1 MDTLGSIVYLIC
13 LVGSCHIV
21 ARRGVRT
28 GLSYKPWFLVMVLSA
43 AILMPF
49 VAIYVFV
56 FRRKMVDPQFAEML
70 KLRDELTRSTA
81 EALKN
86 AKNQDK
92 Q

>member
-21 ARRGVRT
+21 AKRGVRT
-28 GLSYKPWFLVMVLSA
+28 GLSYRPWFFIMVLSA

-49 VAIYVFV
+49 VAIYVFL
-56 FRRKMVDPQFAEML
+56 FRRKIVDPRYAEML

-81 EALKN
+81 EAMIN
-86 AKNQDK
+86 AKNKEQ

>member
-1 MDTLGSIVYLIC
+1 
-13 LVGSCHIV
+13 
-21 ARRGVRT
+21 
-28 GLSYKPWFLVMVLSA
+28 MVLSA

-56 FRRKMVDPQFAEML
+56 FRRKIVDPRYAEMM

-81 EALKN
+81 EAMLK
-86 AKNQDK
+86 AKNQD

>member
-28 GLSYKPWFLVMVLSA
+28 GLTYKPWFLAMVLSA

-49 VAIYVFV
+49 VAVYVFA
-56 FRRKMVDPQFAEML
+56 FRRKIVDPRYAEML

-81 EALKN
+81 EAMKN
-86 AKNQDK
+86 AKNSNE
-92 Q
+92 